1 MAFEPV
7 GFKGKKILITGAT
20 GLVARPLVRAYAREG
35 TVYAMARYGRA
46 EDRRAMEA
54 LGAIPIAVDL
64 AQQESLAAV
73 PEDIDYVINCAV
85 ARSGN
90 FDVDFRANADGVGF
104 LMARCRKAMAFLHVS
119 STAVYEYRGHAPR
132 KESDPLGDNH
142 RAMFAT
148 YSISKIAGER
158 VCMFAARQFGIP
170 TTIARLCVPYGEQG
184 GWPYFHLMMM
194 RNGAPIEVH
203 PERPNYYNL
212 LHVEDCIEKIPR
224 LLAAATPEVTLTNF
238 AGSPRVSIEEWCDY
252 LGELTGLKPRYVD
265 NPSAFGSLCTDLTRM
280 RELVGDTRVDW
291 HAGIRGMIA
300 ALAPEL
306 LERGSNRSPA

>member
-1 MAFEPV
+1 MAFETV
-7 GFKGKKILITGAT
+7 GFRSKKILITGAT
-20 GLVARPLVRAYAREG
+20 GLVARPLVRAYSKDG
-35 TVYAMARYGRA
+35 TVFAMARYGRA
-46 EDRRAMEA
+46 EDRHAMEG

-64 AQQESLAAV
+64 ARRESLSAI

-90 FDVDFRANADGVGF
+90 FDLDFRANADGAGF
-104 LMARCRKAMAFLHVS
+104 LMARCRRARAFLHVS
-119 STAVYEYRGHAPR
+119 STAVYEYRGHEPR

-142 RAMFAT
+142 RAMFPT
-148 YSISKIAGER
+148 YSLSKIAAER
-158 VCMFAARQFGIP
+158 VCMFAAREFGIP
-170 TTIARLCVPYGEQG
+170 TTIARLCVPYGDHG
-184 GWPYFHLMMM
+184 GWPYFHLIMM

-212 LHVEDCIEKIPR
+212 LHIEDCIEKIPH

-238 AGSPRVSIEEWCDY
+238 AGSPQVSIEEWCGFM
-252 LGELTGLKPRYVD
+252 GELTGLQPRYIES
-265 NPSAFGSLCTDLTRM
+265 PSAFGSLCTDLTRM

-291 HAGIRGMIA
+291 REGIRGMIA

-306 LERGSNRSPA
+306 LRPELSRSSG